1 MTVRTL
7 FLNHSA
13 TMGGAEFG
21 LLDIVRSVRDSSL
34 VVLLEDG
41 PFRKRLEE
49 AGVAVRVIEADAIH
63 RVRRGSRA
71 PSVATLAAL
80 WRAAREVGE
89 MAADFDVIGANS
101 QKALVVGSIAARRT
115 RTPLLWHLHDII
127 EPPYFSRLNIKA
139 DVVLANQ
146 CTDRVIAVSQ
156 ATADAFV
163 RQGGDPAKVHVVYNG
178 IDAPLDDPLAP
189 NATERRAALGL
200 ADVPVVG
207 CFSRIAEWKG
217 QHVLVEAVAPLE
229 GVHVLLVG
237 GALFGEHAYER
248 TLRDL
253 VASLGMT
260 DRVHFLGQRD
270 DVPALMQCVDFI
282 VHPSTA
288 PEPFARTLIEAMLTG
303 RAPIASA
310 CGGVPELIDSGVN
323 GYLFPPSD
331 AVALREILRHVLAS
345 PSEVQR
351 TAEAARQHAQKNFS
365 QAAFVSAMTAHL
377 EAAAMSRRTMRPSH
391 RAAEVVA

>member
-1 MTVRTL
+1 MTARTL

-21 LLDIVRSVRDSSL
+21 MLDIVRSVRESSL

-41 PFRKRLEE
+41 PFRKRLEDE
-49 AGVAVRVIEADAIH
+49 RIAVRVIEAGAIH

-71 PSVATLAAL
+71 PGVATLAAL
-80 WRAAREVGE
+80 WRAAREVGDI
-89 MAADFDVIGANS
+89 APAFDVIDANS

-146 CTDRVIAVSQ
+146 CAERVIAVSQ

-178 IDAPLDDPLAP
+178 IDAPPGQSTAP
-189 NATERRAALGL
+189 NAAERRAALGL
-200 ADVPVVG
+200 AGVAVVG

-217 QHVLVEAVAPLE
+217 QHVLVEAVSQLE

-248 TLRDL
+248 RLRVL

-270 DVPALMQCVDFI
+270 DVPELMECVDFI

-310 CGGVPELIDSGVN
+310 CGGVPELIDPGIN

-331 AVALREILRHVLAS
+331 AVALRDLLRHVLAS
-345 PSEVQR
+345 PNEVQR
-351 TAEAARQHAQKNFS
+351 TAEAARQHARQHFS
-365 QAAFVSAMTAHL
+365 RAAFVSGMTAHL
-377 EAAAMSRRTMRPSH
+377 EAAALSRRTMRPPH
-391 RAAEVVA
+391 RPAEVVA

>member
-21 LLDIVRSVRDSSL
+21 MMDLAVSLRDTSL

-41 PFRKRLEE
+41 PYRERLES
-49 AGVAVRVIEADAIH
+49 AGVKVHIVDAGAMH

-71 PSVATLAAL
+71 PSVAALAAL

-89 MAADFDVIGANS
+89 IAADYDVIDANS
-101 QKALVVGSIAARRT
+101 QKALVVGAIAARRS

-127 EPPYFSRLNIKA
+127 EPPHFSRLNIKA

-146 CTDRVIAVSQ
+146 CASRVIAVSQ

-178 IDAPLDDPLAP
+178 IDAPVEDPRAP
-189 NATERRAALGL
+189 NASVRREALGL
-200 ADVPVVG
+200 ANVPVVG

-217 QHVLVEAVAPLE
+217 QHVLIDAVAELP

-237 GALFGEHAYER
+237 GALFGEQPYEHA
-248 TLRDL
+248 LR
-253 VASLGMT
+253 ACIEALGMT
-260 DRVHFLGQRD
+260 DRVHFLGQRS
-270 DVPALMQCVDFI
+270 DVPALMQCVDFV

-288 PEPFARTLIEAMLTG
+288 PEPFARTLIEAMLAG

-310 CGGVPELIDSGVN
+310 CGGVPELIESGVN

-331 AVALREILRHVLAS
+331 ATALREILRHLLDS
-345 PSEVQR
+345 SDEVAR
-351 TAEAARQHAQKNFS
+351 TSVAARKHARKEFTLR
-365 QAAFVSAMTAHL
+365 AFVAGVTAQL
-377 EAAAMSRRTMRPSH
+377 NAAAATRPTT
-391 RAAEVVA
+391 RAQRGIEEVVA

>member
-49 AGVAVRVIEADAIH
+49 AGVAVRIIEAGAIH

-89 MAADFDVIGANS
+89 IAADFDVIGANS

-178 IDAPLDDPLAP
+178 IDAPPDDPLAP
-189 NATERRAALGL
+189 NATERRAAMGL

-217 QHVLVEAVAPLE
+217 QHVLVEAVSPLE

-260 DRVHFLGQRD
+260 ERVHFLGQRD

-331 AVALREILRHVLAS
+331 AVALREILRHVLVS

-351 TAEAARQHAQKNFS
+351 TAEAARQHARKNFS

>member
-21 LLDIVRSVRDSSL
+21 MLDIVRSLRDTSL

-41 PFRKRLEE
+41 PFRRRLED
-49 AGVAVRVIEADAIH
+49 AGVAVRVVEAGAIH

-89 MAADFDVIGANS
+89 IAADFDVIDANS

-127 EPPYFSRLNIKA
+127 EPPHFSRLNIKA
-139 DVVLANQ
+139 DVILANQ
-146 CTDRVIAVSQ
+146 CAERVIAVSR

-163 RQGGDPAKVHVVYNG
+163 RQGGDAAKVHVVYNG
-178 IDAPLDDPLAP
+178 IDAQPDDPSAP
-189 NATERRAALGL
+189 NAVERRGALGL
-200 ADVPVVG
+200 AGVPVVG

-217 QHVLVEAVAPLE
+217 QHVLVEAVSQLS

-237 GALFGEHAYER
+237 GALFGEQEYER
-248 TLRDL
+248 TLREL
-253 VASLGMT
+253 VTSLGMS

-270 DVPALMQCVDFI
+270 DVPALMRCVDFI

-288 PEPFARTLIEAMLTG
+288 PEPFARTLIEAMLNG

-310 CGGVPELIDSGVN
+310 CGGVPELIDSGIN

-331 AVALREILRHVLAS
+331 VVALRAILRHVLDS
-345 PSEVQR
+345 PDEVQR
-351 TAEAARQHAQKNFS
+351 TAEAARQHARKHFS
-365 QAAFVSAMTAHL
+365 QGAFVSGMTAHL
-377 EAAAMSRRTMRPSH
+377 EAAAMSRRTTRSSH
-391 RAAEVVA
+391 RPAEVVA

>member
-21 LLDIVRSVRDSSL
+21 LLDIARSVRDTSL

-41 PFRKRLEE
+41 PFRERLEG
-49 AGVAVRVIEADAIH
+49 AGVAVRIVEAGAIH

-71 PSVATLAAL
+71 PGIATLAAL
-80 WRAAREVGE
+80 WRAAREVGAI
-89 MAADFDVIGANS
+89 AADHDVIAANS
-101 QKALVVGSIAARRT
+101 QKALVVGAVAARLT

-127 EPPYFSRLNIKA
+127 EAPYFSRLNIKA

-146 CTDRVIAVSQ
+146 CANRVIAVSR

-178 IDAPLDDPLAP
+178 IDAHPDDPAAP
-189 NATERRAALGL
+189 NAAATRAALGL
-200 ADVPVVG
+200 AGVPVVG
-207 CFSRIAEWKG
+207 CFSRIAQWKG
-217 QHVLVEAVAPLE
+217 QHVLVQAASDLP

-248 TLRDL
+248 TLRDF
-253 VASLGMT
+253 VRSLGMT

-270 DVPALMQCVDFI
+270 DVSALMRCVDFI

-310 CGGVPELIDSGVN
+310 CGGVPELIESGTN

-331 AVALREILRHVLAS
+331 AEALRDILRHLLVS
-345 PSEVQR
+345 PDEVQR
-351 TAEAARQHAQKNFS
+351 TAEAARQHARRHFS
-365 QAAFVSAMTAHL
+365 QAAFVSAITAHL
-377 EAAAMSRRTMRPSH
+377 ESAAMSRPTR
-391 RAAEVVA
+391 RAAHRSEEVVA

>member
-49 AGVAVRVIEADAIH
+49 AGVAVRIIEVGAIH

-89 MAADFDVIGANS
+89 IAADFDVIGANS

-178 IDAPLDDPLAP
+178 IDAPPDDPLAP
-189 NATERRAALGL
+189 NATERRAAMGL

-217 QHVLVEAVAPLE
+217 QHVLVEAVSPLE

-260 DRVHFLGQRD
+260 ERVHFLGQRD

-331 AVALREILRHVLAS
+331 AVALREILRHVLVS

>member
-49 AGVAVRVIEADAIH
+49 AGVAVRIIEADAIH

-178 IDAPLDDPLAP
+178 IDAPPDDPLAP

-237 GALFGEHAYER
+237 GALFGEHAYES

-253 VASLGMT
+253 VSSLGMT

-310 CGGVPELIDSGVN
+310 CGGVPELIHSGVN

-331 AVALREILRHVLAS
+331 AVALREILRRVLVS

-351 TAEAARQHAQKNFS
+351 TAEAARQHAQTHFS
-365 QAAFVSAMTAHL
+365 RSAFVSAMTAHL